1 MKVVRFDRSEAFLN
15 EELAELVKSVDD
27 NLDDNPVV
35 AYAFCA
41 IFEDGVDMRS
51 WSALGGV
58 HDLALVG
65 SLASLQQQIVEDRNS
80 TEHEGPDPED

>member
-27 NLDDNPVV
+27 DLDDNPVV

-80 TEHEGPDPED
+80 TEHEGPESED

>member
-1 MKVVRFDRSEAFLN
+1 MPETGGSFA
-15 EELAELVKSVDD
+15 VKQAAT
-27 NLDDNPVV
+27 LREIGT
-35 AYAFCA
+35 YAFCA

-51 WSALGGV
+51 WSAVGGV

-80 TEHEGPDPED
+80 TEHEGPESED

>member
-1 MKVVRFDRSEAFLN
+1 MKIVRFDRSDAFLN
-15 EELAELVKSVDD
+15 HELADLIKSVDD
-27 NLDDNPVV
+27 DLDDNPVV

-51 WSALGGV
+51 WSAVGGV

-80 TEHEGPDPED
+80 TEHEGLDPED